1 MLNLRDGSEEWRWWT
16 FFPDWRDPLA
26 DEPDY
31 SYEPLEER
39 SEGVELSSLP
49 AEVTAAVGGGETVAD
64 RWVFLLVKC
73 GRTKDLYL
81 VRYRKE
87 IEKRDCFG
95 SGRSIYN
102 VAAADPLDDFDVDG
116 EGMKITVST
125 EQLHGILPCP
135 HCKNAAWGRCHC
147 SRLFSMPLQAGK
159 LTRPW
164 CGKADDYGDNG
175 SGDVSG
181 GGERDRAN
189 AHAPH
194 SRLLPRGFLQLGES
208 PMHASDPVF
217 PFGAK
222 GNPAA
227 LECAC
232 ILIIA
237 FVAREP
243 LI

>member
-181 GGERDRAN
+181 GGRGIGQMLMRRIPVYFLAVFCSSARAQCMQAIQCFRSERKVILPLSS
-189 AHAPH
+189 AP
-194 SRLLPRGFLQLGES
+194 
-208 PMHASDPVF
+208 AY
-217 PFGAK
+217 
-222 GNPAA
+222 
-227 LECAC
+227 
-232 ILIIA
+232 
-237 FVAREP
+237 
-243 LI
+243 